1 MPASANSWDWPM
13 DPDATAIAAGTPFR
27 TLRGGHLGS
36 FGRLLGA
43 GGQGAVYTA
52 DLRGSAF
59 ALKWYHPSYAAIDTG
74 LRPRLLR
81 AIEQGAPNDA
91 FLWPID
97 LVEITGTNIS
107 GQPGARPAPSFGYI
121 MRLRDPEY
129 AGMRDLIAR
138 PPTRIEPP
146 LPIRAAICLHIAES
160 FLQLHAGGF
169 CYQDLNFGN
178 VFFCPRSGGILICD
192 NDNVDVDGVPA
203 SVFGTR
209 KFMAPEIV
217 RREAMPSTKSDLFSM
232 AVLFFYVLHA
242 WHPLDGR
249 REAAVDIMDAAAET
263 SLYGNKPVFLFD
275 PVDTSNGPL
284 PGMHEPVAA
293 RWNAL
298 PAALRALFIRSFTS
312 GLHQPGSRVQ
322 EAEWRAAFAGLAT
335 ASFACGGCGFGHAA
349 EVLAGGIVA
358 SPPACVACGA
368 ALPRPAVLAV
378 GRVAVCLQPGCR
390 VPLHVLA
397 PARPFAPEVA
407 GAVVEQHPAKPGIW
421 GLRNLTG
428 EPWRM
433 RLQDSSA
440 VAVPPGS
447 AMRLLDGTVVEFAG
461 SSGTVVMP
469 ATATGM
475 APGVVLGGAA

>member
-1 MPASANSWDWPM
+1 MA
-13 DPDATAIAAGTPFR
+13 PDAGAVAAGTRFR

-43 GGQGAVYTA
+43 GGQGAVYAA
-52 DLRGSAF
+52 DLRGGAY
-59 ALKWYHPSYAAIDTG
+59 ALKWYHPSYAAVDAG

-91 FLWPID
+91 FLWPMD
-97 LVEITGTNIS
+97 LVELASPSSS
-107 GQPGARPAPSFGYI
+107 GASFGYI
-121 MRLRDPEY
+121 MRLRGPEY

-138 PPTRIEPP
+138 PPARIEPP
-146 LPIRAAICLHIAES
+146 LPVRAAICLHIARS

-178 VFFCPRSGGILICD
+178 VFFSPRSGDILICD
-192 NDNVDVDGVPA
+192 NDNVDVDGA
-203 SVFGTR
+203 EACVFGTR

-263 SLYGNKPVFLFD
+263 NLYGAAPVFLFD
-275 PVDTSNGPL
+275 PSDASNGPL

-298 PAALRALFIRSFTS
+298 PAALRALFVRSFTS
-312 GLHQPGSRVQ
+312 GLHHPGSRVQ
-322 EAEWRAAFAGLAT
+322 EAEWCTAFAGLAS
-335 ASFACGGCGFGHAA
+335 ASFTCGGCGFDHAA
-349 EVLAGGIVA
+349 EVAPGGAVR
-358 SPPACVACGA
+358 SLPACAACGA

-378 GRVAVCLQPGCR
+378 GRVAVCLRPGSR

-407 GAVVEQHPAKPGIW
+407 GALVEEHPAKPGVW

-428 EPWRM
+428 QPWRM
-433 RLQDSSA
+433 RLRDSSA

-447 AMRLLDGTVVEFAG
+447 VMRLLDGTVVEFAG

-469 ATATGM
+469 PDAVP
-475 APGVVLGGAA
+475 PGAVALEGAA